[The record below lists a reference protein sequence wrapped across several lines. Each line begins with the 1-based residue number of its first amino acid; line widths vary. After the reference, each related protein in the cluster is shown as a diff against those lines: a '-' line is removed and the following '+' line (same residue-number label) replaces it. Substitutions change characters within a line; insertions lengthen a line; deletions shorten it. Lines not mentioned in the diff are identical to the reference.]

1 MKIEMVSHSHG
12 RAHPG
17 HREMIRLF
25 ILLLFWSISASA
37 ATLVG
42 QVVGVTDGDTVTVLD
57 EQRQQH
63 KIRLAGIDSPEKKQP
78 FGQRSKESLSDAVFG
93 KTVSV
98 EWDKA
103 DRYGRIVGK
112 IVVDTKDV
120 NLGQVEAGMAW
131 WYQKYS
137 VEQSVTDRRLYAH
150 AEEGARR
157 ERLGL
162 WEEAEPVAPWDWR
175 KLRKALTPMTTY
187 SP

>member
-1 MKIEMVSHSHG
+1 M
-12 RAHPG
+12 R
-17 HREMIRLF
+17 RL
-25 ILLLFWSISASA
+25 IPLLLFWSISASA

-63 KIRLAGIDSPEKKQP
+63 KVRLAGIDAPEKKQP

-98 EWDKA
+98 EWDKF

-112 IVVDTKDV
+112 IIVDAKDV
-120 NLGQVEAGMAW
+120 NLSQVEAGLAW

-137 VEQSVTDRRLYAH
+137 AEQSISDRRLYAQ
-150 AEEGARR
+150 AEDEARR
-157 ERLGL
+157 GRLGL
-162 WEEAEPVAPWDWR
+162 WSESEAEPIAPWDFR
-175 KLRKALTPMTTY
+175 KIRNASVGK
-187 SP
+187 

>member
-1 MKIEMVSHSHG
+1 M
-12 RAHPG
+12 R
-17 HREMIRLF
+17 RL
-25 ILLLFWSISASA
+25 IPLLLFWSISASA

-63 KIRLAGIDSPEKKQP
+63 KVRLAGIDAPEKKQP

-112 IVVDTKDV
+112 IVVDTQDV
-120 NLGQVEAGMAW
+120 NLGQVEAGLAW

-137 VEQSVTDRRLYAH
+137 AEQSASDRQLYAQ
-150 AEEGARR
+150 AEDRARR

-162 WEEAEPVAPWDWR
+162 WREAEPVAPWDWR
-175 KLRKALTPMTTY
+175 KLRKASMPMTTTY

>member
-57 EQRQQH
+57 EQQQQH
-63 KIRLAGIDSPEKKQP
+63 RIRLAGIDAPEKRQP
-78 FGQRSKESLSDAVFG
+78 FGQRSKEALSAAVFG
-93 KTVSV
+93 KMAAV
-98 EWDKA
+98 EWNKF
-103 DRYGRIVGK
+103 DRYGRIIGK
-112 IVVDTKDV
+112 VVVDDRDV
-120 NLGQVEAGMAW
+120 NLSQVEAGLAW

-137 VEQSVTDRRLYAH
+137 AEQSSVDRELYAR
-150 AEEGARR
+150 AEDNARH

-162 WEEAEPVAPWDWR
+162 WSEIEPVSPWDWR
-175 KLRKALTPMTTY
+175 KFRSARK
-187 SP
+187 